1 MRTRSL
7 KLLDYGI
14 TKEEADRLIELAG
27 DPDNAALVKLAVDES
42 NPGLSDALFTSL
54 TMGIGYR
61 RMMRQGRYIPGKED
75 DFYAYRR
82 RALYIFKLLL
92 KGRETENQVAVAS
105 H

>member
-27 DPDNAALVKLAVDES
+27 DPDNAALVKLAVEES
-42 NPGLSDALFTSL
+42 NPSLSDALFTSL
-54 TMGIGYR
+54 TTGCGYR
-61 RMMRQGRYIPGKED
+61 GMMKKGRYIPIKED

-92 KGRETENQVAVAS
+92 KGREAERTAGV
-105 H
+105 

>member
-7 KLLDYGI
+7 RLLDYGI

-27 DPDNAALVKLAVDES
+27 YPDNAALVRLATEES
-42 NPGLSDALFTSL
+42 NPGLSDALFISL
-54 TMGIGYR
+54 TTGYGYR
-61 RMMRQGRYIPGKED
+61 RMMKQGRYIPGKED

>member
-1 MRTRSL
+1 MSTRSL

-14 TKEEADRLIELAG
+14 AKGEAGRLIELAG
-27 DPDNAALVKLAVDES
+27 DPDNAALVKLAVEES

-54 TMGIGYR
+54 TTGCGYR
-61 RMMRQGRYIPGKED
+61 GMMKKGRYIPIKED

-92 KGRETENQVAVAS
+92 KGREAENQVAAAS

>member
-1 MRTRSL
+1 MSTRSL

-27 DPDNAALVKLAVDES
+27 DPDNAALVKLAVEES

-54 TMGIGYR
+54 TTGYGYR
-61 RMMRQGRYIPGKED
+61 GMMKKGRYIPIKED

-92 KGRETENQVAVAS
+92 KGREAEKKMVVAS

>member
-1 MRTRSL
+1 MSTRSL

-14 TKEEADRLIELAG
+14 DTAERDRLMYLAKCQE
-27 DPDNAALVKLAVDES
+27 NTALMRLSAEES
-42 NPGLSDALFTSL
+42 NPGVADALFTSL
-54 TMGIGYR
+54 TTGDGYR
-61 RMMRQGRYIPGKED
+61 KMMKQGGYIPIKED

-92 KGRETENQVAVAS
+92 KGREAEKKMVVAS

>member
-1 MRTRSL
+1 MSTRSL

-27 DPDNAALVKLAVDES
+27 DPDNAALVRLSAEES
-42 NPGLSDALFTSL
+42 NPGVADALFTSL
-54 TMGIGYR
+54 TTGEGYR
-61 RMMRQGRYIPGKED
+61 KMMKQGGYIPIKED

-92 KGRETENQVAVAS
+92 KGREAERTAGV
-105 H
+105 